1 MPTYVVL
8 LRYTQQ
14 GMATI
19 KDSPRRLEAAKAA
32 VKAAGGEFKA
42 YYLTLG
48 RFDEVSVIEAPDD
61 ATFTRVMIAV
71 AAQGNVQTETLRA
84 FTEDEYRAIIAGLP

>member
-8 LRYTQQ
+8 LRFTQQ
-14 GMATI
+14 GMATV
-19 KDSPRRLEAAKAA
+19 KDSPKRLDAVKAA

-48 RFDEVSVIEAPDD
+48 RFDEVSIIEAPDD
-61 ATFTRVMIAV
+61 ATFAKLILAV
-71 AAQGNVQTETLRA
+71 ASQGNVQTETLRA
-84 FTEDEYRAIIAGLP
+84 FTEDEYRALIAGLP